1 MTYPRLPDHCS
12 DIQRLLGN
20 RELVVSFPG
29 PWKACRA
36 ELMKGTKQVW
46 SQYFVEDPMAVWAK
60 GNSVDFSV
68 TPNTAF
74 PFFLV
79 DDVNRIR

>member
-1 MTYPRLPDHCS
+1 
-12 DIQRLLGN
+12 
-20 RELVVSFPG
+20 
-29 PWKACRA
+29 
-36 ELMKGTKQVW
+36 MKGTKQVW